1 MQGELNNLDET
12 TLKDSSIQNMNGQY
26 ILRAIIDSLDGDEKI
41 KEVRIGLHWTAV
53 VSRYCGLSS
62 TMIGEHCAHEA
73 REEITPVSLTDMTAM
88 ELAQYCFS
96 DDISKASLGLAAVN
110 SLNEINESKTVDV
123 NAGELLLKYGQNKN
137 VSVIGH
143 FPFTD
148 ALRKTA
154 KNLWVIEKRAIKGDY
169 PEDSAEKYLPQ
180 SDIIAISST
189 TLVNHTLQNLLKLC
203 PQHSLKMLL
212 GPTTPMNEVIF
223 DFGFDII
230 SGSKVT
236 DINIALKHI
245 SEGTNF
251 RQLKRTGSIRLFT
264 MMKEPVSKRPI
275 LADLSVG

>member
-1 MQGELNNLDET
+1 MKQPEV
-12 TLKDSSIQNMNGQY
+12 KDSSLQNINQDKNGQY
-26 ILRAIIDSLDGDEKI
+26 ILKAVIDSLDGDAQI

-53 VSRYCGLSS
+53 VSRFCGLSS
-62 TMIGEHCAHEA
+62 TMIEEHCVHEG

-88 ELAQYCFS
+88 ELAKNCFS
-96 DDISKASLGLAAVN
+96 EDISKASLGLAAIN
-110 SLNEINESKTVDV
+110 SLNKIDDSKTVDV

-154 KNLWVIEKRAIKGDY
+154 KNLWVIEKRVIEGDY
-169 PEDSAEKYLPQ
+169 PENSAQKYLPQ

-189 TLVNHTLQNLLKLC
+189 TLINHTLQDLLKLC
-203 PQHSLKMLL
+203 PQGSLKMLL
-212 GPTTPMNEVIF
+212 GPTTPMSEVLY

-230 SGSKVT
+230 SGSRVT
-236 DINIALKHI
+236 DVSTALKHI

-251 RQLKRTGSIRLFT
+251 RQLKRTGSIKLFT
-264 MMKEPVSKRPI
+264 MMKDKKI
-275 LADLSVG
+275 